1 MTSGH
6 EPPGPP
12 LPGPPTSSAHP
23 GYPGYPPAS
32 PGYGRFAPAGPLP
45 EPEPSQAMARWALGL
60 AIVPCGLLWLV
71 GAGLA
76 IAVLRRNRDGRNHG
90 KKKAIGALVMAGL
103 WVLLALAVPATLFA
117 IAPDRSDSGQVTS
130 EGSVAPQDL
139 QVGDCVR
146 DLLSEGYKLTV
157 KVSPCAEPHQTEV
170 FANFDLTDSTYPGD
184 DETRALAEQGCFDRL
199 QELLPRRKLAR
210 ASVLYLYPFS
220 GTSFRED
227 PGVSCLVESD
237 VPVTDRIVELPPVG

>member
-1 MTSGH
+1 MSQCIPC
-6 EPPGPP
+6 ERK
-12 LPGPPTSSAHP
+12 SALCRLRFT
-23 GYPGYPPAS
+23 
-32 PGYGRFAPAGPLP
+32 GR
-45 EPEPSQAMARWALGL
+45 
-60 AIVPCGLLWLV
+60 
-71 GAGLA
+71 
-76 IAVLRRNRDGRNHG
+76 
-90 KKKAIGALVMAGL
+90 KK
-103 WVLLALAVPATLFA
+103 
-117 IAPDRSDSGQVTS
+117 
-130 EGSVAPQDL
+130 
-139 QVGDCVR
+139 
-146 DLLSEGYKLTV
+146 
-157 KVSPCAEPHQTEV
+157 PCAEPHQTEV

>member
-1 MTSGH
+1 MVGKCDA
-6 EPPGPP
+6 PG
-12 LPGPPTSSAHP
+12 
-23 GYPGYPPAS
+23 
-32 PGYGRFAPAGPLP
+32 FAAAGPLP
-45 EPEPSQAMARWALGL
+45 APEPSQAMARWALGL

-90 KKKAIGALVMAGL
+90 RKKAIAALVVAGL
-103 WVLLALAVPATLFA
+103 WLLLAFALPATLLA

-130 EGSVAPQDL
+130 EGSVTPQEL
-139 QVGDCVR
+139 QVGDCIP

-157 KVSPCAEPHQTEV
+157 KVSPCAEPHQSEV
-170 FANFDLTDSTYPGD
+170 FANFDLTVSTYPGEE
-184 DETRALAEQGCFDRL
+184 ETRALAEQGCFDRL
-199 QELLPRRKLAR
+199 QELLPRRKLAT

-220 GTSFRED
+220 GTAFRED
-227 PGVSCLVESD
+227 RGVSCLVESD